1 MILMNQKELPLV
13 GRPLVTEFALD
24 KEFTINVLG
33 DSDSELFAAL
43 GASVS
48 RDPASLKERTES
60 LTERVKERIMG
71 RYFRDYGH
79 NSVGEMGQIFLSI
92 EGISMPAAWKTISFR
107 RFAGQEASTRYI
119 DFSDQEYVLP
129 PSMRKHACFTHAV
142 DSLFSTYRRVLDL
155 CMEHF
160 TEKSGGGL
168 SEAEARPKAFDI
180 AGGFLPGA
188 AKTSVVIASD
198 IRNLI
203 EQGQA
208 LRSYQEDQELHEV
221 GDTLLRT
228 IDALCPNSVPESA
241 FDDEQQGKWGS
252 GSALLNRKLV
262 HAEDFCVADVE
273 CFKMQKFSLSDLGRA
288 LKQMHRLSEEFDHF
302 GVIQARAPIS
312 FRSLRDVYRHRMF
325 GKMARIVRPVTLAPW
340 HCVSKENQCFEAV
353 GAFKSDS
360 ARDLFLQEVEEVNK
374 LMRGVEAEVRK
385 QGLSEF
391 SLLYALPMGVRMH
404 VELTGGI
411 SQWLY
416 FLKLRSGK
424 KVHPEVRTVVHCI
437 AEEIALAFRIPF
449 EYLVETA
456 VATDYRRRSRDA

>member
-1 MILMNQKELPLV
+1 MNQEEFPFM
-13 GRPLVTEFALD
+13 RIPPVTEFAVD

-33 DSDSELFAAL
+33 DSDPELFAAI

-48 RDPASLKERTES
+48 RNPASLKERTES
-60 LTERVKERIMG
+60 LTEATKERILG

-79 NSVGEMGQIFLSI
+79 NSVGEMGQIFLSV
-92 EGISMPAAWKTISFR
+92 EGVSMPTAWKTISFR

-129 PSMRKHACFTHAV
+129 PRMRKHKCFTHAV
-142 DSLFSTYRRVLDL
+142 DSLFSAYRRVLNL

-160 TEKSGGGL
+160 TESAGGGL

-188 AKTSVVIASD
+188 AKTNVVITSD

-208 LRSYQEDQELHEV
+208 LRAYQEDQELREV
-221 GDTLLRT
+221 GDALLRT
-228 IDALCPNSVPESA
+228 VDALCPNSVPESA
-241 FDDEQQGKWGS
+241 FDDEQQSIWRS
-252 GSALLNRKLV
+252 GSALLSERLT
-262 HAEDFCVADVE
+262 HAENVCAVDME
-273 CFKMQKFSLSDLGRA
+273 CFKMRTLSFSNMTKAFRQA
-288 LKQMHRLSEEFDHF
+288 HRLSEELDHF
-302 GVIQARAPIS
+302 GVIQTRAPIS

-325 GKMARIVRPVTLAPW
+325 AKTAKIVRPVALAPW
-340 HCVSKENQCFEAV
+340 LCGSKENQCFEAV
-353 GAFKSDS
+353 GAFKSDT
-360 ARDLFLQEVEEVNK
+360 ARDLFLQEVEKVNE
-374 LMRGVEAEVRK
+374 LMRGVEAEIKK

-391 SLLYALPMGVRMH
+391 SMLYALPMGVRMQ

-411 SQWLY
+411 GQWLY

-424 KVHPEVRTVVHCI
+424 KVHPEVRTITHCF
-437 AEEIALAFRIPF
+437 AEEIGLALKIPF

-456 VATDYRRRSRDA
+456 VDTDYRRRSRDA

>member
-1 MILMNQKELPLV
+1 MTPTSQDEFPFMWIPT
-13 GRPLVTEFALD
+13 VTEFAVD

-33 DSDSELFAAL
+33 DSDPELFAAI

-48 RDPASLKERTES
+48 RNPASLKERTES
-60 LTERVKERIMG
+60 LTETAKERILG

-79 NSVGEMGQIFLSI
+79 NSVGEMGQIFLSV

-129 PSMRKHACFTHAV
+129 PSMRKHEYFTHVV
-142 DSLFSTYRRVLDL
+142 DSLFSTYKRVLDL

-188 AKTSVVIASD
+188 AKTNVVITSD

-203 EQGQA
+203 EQGQM

-221 GDTLLRT
+221 GDALLRT
-228 IDALCPNSVPESA
+228 IDALCPNSVPKSV
-241 FDDEQQGKWGS
+241 FDNEQQDIWKS
-252 GSALLNRKLV
+252 GSALLSEKLSNT
-262 HAEDFCVADVE
+262 ENFCVVDME
-273 CFKMQKFSLSDLGRA
+273 CFKMRTFSSSMVGKLFQQA
-288 LKQMHRLSEEFDHF
+288 HRLSEEFDHF
-302 GVIQARAPIS
+302 GVIQARTPIS

-325 GKMARIVRPVTLAPW
+325 AKTAKIIRPVILSPW
-340 HCVSKENQCFEAV
+340 LCDSKENHYFEAV
-353 GAFKSDS
+353 GAFKSHF
-360 ARDLFLQEVEEVNK
+360 ARDLFLQEIEKVNE
-374 LMRGVEAEVRK
+374 LMRGVEVEVKK

-391 SLLYALPMGVRMH
+391 SLLYVMPMGVRMQ

-411 SQWLY
+411 GQWLY

-424 KVHPEVRTVVHCI
+424 KVHPEVRTITHCF
-437 AEEIALAFRIPF
+437 AEEIGLTLKIPF

-456 VATDYRRRSRDA
+456 VDTDYRRRSRDA